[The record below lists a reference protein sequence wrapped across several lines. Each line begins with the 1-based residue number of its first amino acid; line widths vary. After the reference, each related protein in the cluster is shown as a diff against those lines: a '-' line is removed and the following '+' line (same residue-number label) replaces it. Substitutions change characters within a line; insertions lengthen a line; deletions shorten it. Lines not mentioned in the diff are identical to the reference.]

1 MQVGARSLAVD
12 RDRFTMAYCI
22 VSLTHDEI
30 VAEGSG
36 VVVSFDYRTR
46 QRTDLPDSVRQ
57 GIDTAEGR

>member
-1 MQVGARSLAVD
+1 VD

-46 QRTDLPDSVRQ
+46 QRTDLPESVRQ